1 MASSLERTSSSGSV
15 PIQRNE
21 ENIQVLLPDATA
33 PAWEEVLTGVNQGTI
48 PTVLIELGLIFIN
61 GARVLPRDIP
71 AWLGHEATDIP
82 SEAENEDKTV
92 EEAKSWTEIVLEDDG
107 TVAITVPFNTSVCC
121 KEVFISHPALDKHM
135 SVAHNDTNAP
145 CVRRPLQ
152 GINKQQYT
160 MGSAKRKTVERR
172 SLQGQR
178 THKREP

>member
-1 MASSLERTSSSGSV
+1 LSLNEVGLFSFLRCKVFEWIEDFYWVVYGSLLC
-15 PIQRNE
+15 
-21 ENIQVLLPDATA
+21 VLCPCNDL
-33 PAWEEVLTGVNQGTI
+33 LS
-48 PTVLIELGLIFIN
+48 TVFLFAEPM
-61 GARVLPRDIP
+61 VYCC
-71 AWLGHEATDIP
+71 

-92 EEAKSWTEIVLEDDG
+92 EEAKSWTEIVLEDD
-107 TVAITVPFNTSVCC
+107 ATVPFNTSVCC